1 MNYIFLVV
9 PSGWLKLETAGW
21 AFQTAAACPLVA
33 QCLRGDAP
41 RAAASNRPPRDA
53 DPIFAFAITLL
64 VLGIVL
70 PEFTNRP
77 PSEAELTRAMLRLW
91 PNLVA
96 YTMSFAVIGLMW
108 QNHHALFRLV
118 HRVDRLTVFWN
129 LVLLSVTAFIPF
141 ATSTLGAYPTTRP
154 AALLYGLTLTSSAT
168 AYNMLLNHLARRR
181 AFAPDVSQAAL
192 RQTFFAFRVAWA
204 TYGTATLTALATP
217 VLSFALYLLIIAYFL
232 IPRGVDTDLADMPL
246 QK

>member
-1 MNYIFLVV
+1 MNKARFESFSDGV
-9 PSGWLKLETAGW
+9 
-21 AFQTAAACPLVA
+21 
-33 QCLRGDAP
+33 
-41 RAAASNRPPRDA
+41 
-53 DPIFAFAITLL
+53 FAFAITLL

-70 PEFTNRP
+70 PEFKNPP
-77 PSEAELTRAMLRLW
+77 PSEAELTRTLLRLW

-96 YTMSFAVIGLMW
+96 YAMSFAVIGLMW

-129 LVLLSVTAFIPF
+129 LVLLGVTAFIPF

-181 AFAPDVSQAAL
+181 AFSRDVSHTTI
-192 RQTFFAFRVAWA
+192 RQTFFSFRIAWA
-204 TYGTATLTALATP
+204 TYGTATLTALAAP

-232 IPRGVDTDLADMPL
+232 IPRGVDTDLADMPS
-246 QK
+246 QR

>member
-1 MNYIFLVV
+1 MNKERFESFSDGV
-9 PSGWLKLETAGW
+9 
-21 AFQTAAACPLVA
+21 
-33 QCLRGDAP
+33 
-41 RAAASNRPPRDA
+41 
-53 DPIFAFAITLL
+53 FAFAITLL

-70 PEFTNRP
+70 PEFKNRP
-77 PSEAELTRAMLRLW
+77 PSEAELARAMLRLW

-96 YTMSFAVIGLMW
+96 YAMSFAVIGLMW

-129 LVLLSVTAFIPF
+129 LVLLGVTVFIPF

-181 AFAPDVSQAAL
+181 AFAPDVGHA
-192 RQTFFAFRVAWA
+192 TFAKHSLPFGSR
-204 TYGTATLTALATP
+204 GRLTAP
-217 VLSFALYLLIIAYFL
+217 
-232 IPRGVDTDLADMPL
+232 PH
-246 QK
+246 